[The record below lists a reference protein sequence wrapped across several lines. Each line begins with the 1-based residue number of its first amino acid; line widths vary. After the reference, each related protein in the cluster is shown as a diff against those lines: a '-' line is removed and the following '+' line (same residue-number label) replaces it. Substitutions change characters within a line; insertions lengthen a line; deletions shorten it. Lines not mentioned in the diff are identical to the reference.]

1 MKGRSASL
9 MVRAETRDRE
19 CWHCSARTGL
29 ALVCGQC
36 EAPQPLAAGADLF
49 AVLGLKRRL
58 VVDPD
63 DLERRYHEASRVVH
77 PDRHQTAGE
86 RDRTFSLAASAAVNR
101 AYRTLRDPIARG
113 RYWLDLH
120 GTPLGE
126 RNNEVP
132 PALAELVFET
142 QEQLADLRGASDPVA
157 ARRGLET
164 TLSDLDARLRA
175 LVAELEARY
184 AAWDAAGGETPD
196 ALAELK
202 RRLSEIA
209 YLNTLR
215 DDVDETVDSLGGS

>member
-1 MKGRSASL
+1 
-9 MVRAETRDRE
+9 MVRAETRERE

-36 EAPQPLAAGADLF
+36 EAPQPLAAGVDLF
-49 AVLGLKRRL
+49 AVLGLRRRL

-63 DLERRYHEASRVVH
+63 DLERRYHEASRAVH

-113 RYWLDLH
+113 RYWLELH
-120 GTPLGE
+120 GSPLGE
-126 RNNEVP
+126 RNNQVP

-142 QEQLADLRGASDPVA
+142 QEQLAELRGASDPA
-157 ARRGLET
+157 AAQRGIEST
-164 TLSDLDARLRA
+164 HADLDARLRA

-184 AAWDAAGGETPD
+184 AVWDAAGGETPE

-215 DDVDETVDSLGGS
+215 DDVDETLDSLRDDLKAT

>member
-1 MKGRSASL
+1 M
-9 MVRAETRDRE
+9 
-19 CWHCSARTGL
+19 
-29 ALVCGQC
+29 
-36 EAPQPLAAGADLF
+36 
-49 AVLGLKRRL
+49 
-58 VVDPD
+58 VDPH
-63 DLERRYHEASRVVH
+63 DLERRYHEASRAVH

-113 RYWLDLH
+113 RYWLELH
-120 GTPLGE
+120 GSPLGE
-126 RNNEVP
+126 RNNQVP
-132 PALAELVFET
+132 SALAELVFET
-142 QEQLADLRGASDPVA
+142 QEQLAELRGASDPAA
-157 ARRGLET
+157 ARRGIESALAG
-164 TLSDLDARLRA
+164 LDERLRG

-184 AAWDAAGGETPD
+184 AVWDAAGGEASD

>member
-1 MKGRSASL
+1 M
-9 MVRAETRDRE
+9 
-19 CWHCSARTGL
+19 
-29 ALVCGQC
+29 CGQC

-63 DLERRYHEASRVVH
+63 DLERRYHEASRAVH

-86 RDRTFSLAASAAVNR
+86 RDRTLSLAASAAVNR

-126 RNNEVP
+126 RNNQVP

-175 LVAELEARY
+175 LVTELEARY